1 MIGLPAVRLRPEPVD
16 NPVPERLIRGISAQ
30 CLIHRIF
37 GSGQSAPIRRDV
49 RILSALIPVF
59 VLLLLLLLLLILL
72 LLLLLLLLLGLLF
85 LLLLDRLLLLV
96 GVGLG
101 LLLDLARCVVVGGRL
116 LAVLGWATLLDR
128 GLLGGGLLRRVR

>member
-1 MIGLPAVRLRPEPVD
+1 MIGLPTVRLRPEPFD

-30 CLIHRIF
+30 CLIRLIF
-37 GSGQSAPIRRDV
+37 GVGQYPPIRRNV

-72 LLLLLLLLLGLLF
+72 LLLLLGLLF
-85 LLLLDRLLLLV
+85 LLLLLDRLLLLV

-101 LLLDLARCVVVGGRL
+101 LLLNLSWSVVVGGRL
-116 LAVLGWATLLDR
+116 LAVLGRAPLLDR